1 MLTNTWN
8 NAVRSAI
15 TVILGVSSLAV
26 APNVRANTANF
37 SEQNPAGTS
46 QAQNPVAVQL
56 EDTVQEF
63 LTSRIYSHNWQSQ
76 QAATLHFQN
85 IPLLTFVG
93 DDEGAINAQARDLAT
108 RLDQLHQQQADANK
122 IAVRWDDQTSEHII
136 QYDGQD
142 IIALNDTTILPDST
156 ADAGT
161 DALQA
166 TNRLRRLLGN
176 ADPISTII
184 NQPEAQVASTAGV
197 KGSTGRVI
205 RGIASW
211 YGPGFHGRRTANG
224 ERFDQNALTAAHR
237 SLPFGTRV
245 RVTNVNNGRSVVV
258 RINDR
263 GPFTGGRVI
272 DLAAGAAQAIGLKS
286 RGVGPVT
293 IQVLGR

>member
-93 DDEGAINAQARDLAT
+93 DDEGEITAKARELAT
-108 RLDQLHQQQADANK
+108 RLDQLGQQQADADK
-122 IAVRWDDQTSEHII
+122 IAVRWNDETSEYMI

-142 IIALNDTTILPDST
+142 IVALNDTTILPDST
-156 ADAGT
+156 ADART

-176 ADPISTII
+176 ADPITTII
-184 NQPEAQVASTAGV
+184 DQPEPQIASTAGV

-224 ERFDQNALTAAHR
+224 ERFNQNALTAAHR
-237 SLPFGTRV
+237 TLPFGTRV

>member
-8 NAVRSAI
+8 NAVKSAI
-15 TVILGVSSLAV
+15 TIILGVSGLTI

-37 SEQNPAGTS
+37 SDQNTAGTS
-46 QAQNPVAVQL
+46 QAHNPVAVQL
-56 EDTVQEF
+56 DNVAEEF
-63 LTSRIYSHNWQSQ
+63 LTSKIYSHNWQSQ

-93 DDEGAINAQARDLAT
+93 ESEVEINTRAKNLAT

-122 IAVRWDDQTSEHII
+122 IAVRWDDQRAEYLI
-136 QYDGQD
+136 QYGEQD
-142 IIALNDTTILPDST
+142 IVAINDNNILPDST
-156 ADAGT
+156 ANAQV

-166 TNRLRRLLGN
+166 ANRLRRLLGN
-176 ADPISTII
+176 AEPISTII
-184 NQPEAQVASTAGV
+184 NQPEVQLASTAAV

-224 ERFDQNALTAAHR
+224 ERFNQNALTAAHR
-237 SLPFGTRV
+237 TLPFGTRV
-245 RVTNVNNGRSVVV
+245 KVTNVSNGRSVVV

-272 DLAAGAAQAIGLKS
+272 DLAAGAAQAIGLKG

-293 IQVLGR
+293 VQVLGR